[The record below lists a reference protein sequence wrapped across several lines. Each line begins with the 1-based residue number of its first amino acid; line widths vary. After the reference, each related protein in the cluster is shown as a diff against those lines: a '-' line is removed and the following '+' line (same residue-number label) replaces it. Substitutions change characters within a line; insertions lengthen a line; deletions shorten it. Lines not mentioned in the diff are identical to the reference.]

1 MRYPIVVVLVTLSM
15 SDSSNIF
22 SFFIHFSSCGLLQLN
37 LMSFKVHL
45 LRMWHPMMM
54 SVCFSFTF
62 VVIEIVKNF
71 LKFSLFIGID
81 SFARIIYSVLVMFA
95 MMIEVSDLRSS
106 TRNNHMLAAGLNL
119 VLACGGGK
127 VTQIIKE

>member
-15 SDSSNIF
+15 SDFANIF
-22 SFFIHFSSCGLLQLN
+22 SFFIHSSSCGLLQLN

-95 MMIEVSDLRSS
+95 MMIEVSDLR
-106 TRNNHMLAAGLNL
+106 TRNNCMLAAGLNL

>member
-1 MRYPIVVVLVTLSM
+1 
-15 SDSSNIF
+15 
-22 SFFIHFSSCGLLQLN
+22 
-37 LMSFKVHL
+37 
-45 LRMWHPMMM
+45 MMM

-95 MMIEVSDLRSS
+95 MMIEVSDLR
-106 TRNNHMLAAGLNL
+106 TRNNCMLAAGLNL